1 MFVEKQKTKTMNYYL
16 KIALRNLFR
25 EKKYTLFLFSSICI
39 GLITFI
45 LVSGYVFYE
54 KGFDRVFPD
63 NKNIYRVTTEIYN
76 GNELSLSIPECER
89 GISTSIKENYPGV
102 LAAGYITRT
111 GNPQYKI
118 GGEIF
123 SNKQIYHASH
133 GFLDVFS
140 IPLIQG
146 NKEEILT
153 RPYTAIISESMAQ
166 KYFGSSDPVGQVLF
180 KYPAYEYTIEG
191 VFQDIPKQAHFDAD
205 VLLSFHD
212 DMHLPPPAKVQW
224 GETGFYTYLKLKD
237 NIDINQLE
245 GGIDKL
251 VAENKKS
258 TFEKNN
264 TQHKYH
270 LQPLNSIHLY
280 SSLKNELEPNSRAE
294 YVYLIFI
301 VGFLILVV
309 SGFNYIQFSFSRLIN
324 SAKQT
329 GIKKINGATY
339 SGIMLASLAESL
351 IIHLFALI
359 VSLAVARLLFPVMR
373 NEFGIL
379 LQPVFT
385 QPLFIEVLSG
395 ILMLSIFINGV
406 LPALLINRFNSLQLL
421 NLKYKPVADG
431 ISFRQVIVVAQFVI
445 IIAIISGIS
454 GMNKQVNFLIHKDK
468 GFDLKNTLVVKVPS
482 NLRKTSQRIN
492 NLQAFEHDLTSHSSI
507 LGISGSNVIPGD
519 LPAYNFNFMEKQS
532 QKKGKAALIVADNNY
547 IKNYKIGLIAGNNFF
562 ANGENNQ
569 CIINQACLSVLGFNN
584 PEEAIGKVLNMQDG
598 SGIQNFDTQIIG
610 VTENTDFSDAKE
622 KHEPIILIDWTK
634 NMIWGNY
641 SIKTATAD
649 YASVLP
655 FIREKFHA
663 TFPNYP
669 FEYVIPE
676 DYYNKQFDPENQLIM
691 TFRLFVLVAIFISV
705 INLFAISWLIT
716 TARIKEIG
724 IRKVNGAKVSE
735 VMVLLNR
742 NFMLWIILAFVIAAP
757 VSWLAMHRWLENFAY
772 KTNLS
777 WWIFVL
783 SGLSAMLIAFIAVS
797 FQTWKAATKNPV
809 EALRYE

>member
-1 MFVEKQKTKTMNYYL
+1 MNFYL
-16 KIALRNLFR
+16 KVAFRNLFR
-25 EKKYTLFLFSSICI
+25 EKKYTFFLLSSICI

-63 NKNIYRVTTEIYN
+63 NKNIYRITTDIYS

-89 GISTSIKENYPGV
+89 GVSTSLKEKYPTV

-118 GGEIF
+118 GNEIF
-123 SNKQIYHASH
+123 TNEHIYHASP
-133 GFLDVFS
+133 GFLEVFS
-140 IPLIQG
+140 IPLLQG
-146 NKEEILT
+146 NKAQVLT
-153 RPYTAIISESMAQ
+153 RPYTAIISESTAK

-180 KYPAYEYTIEG
+180 KYPVYDFTVEG
-191 VFQDIPKQAHFDAD
+191 VFKDIPKQAHFNAD

-212 DMHLPPPAKVQW
+212 DMHLPPPAKAQW
-224 GETGFYTYLKLKD
+224 GETGFYTYLKLKE
-237 NIDINQLE
+237 NTDINQLE
-245 GGIDKL
+245 TGINNL
-251 VAENKKS
+251 VSENKKI
-258 TFEKNN
+258 TFEKTNI
-264 TQHKYH
+264 QHKYH
-270 LQPLNSIHLY
+270 LQPLNSIHLH

-301 VGFLILVV
+301 VGFLILVA

-329 GIKKINGATY
+329 GIKKINGAT
-339 SGIMLASLAESL
+339 SSRIIFASLAESVV
-351 IIHLFALI
+351 IHLVALI
-359 VSLAVARLLFPVMR
+359 VSLVFTRLLFPVMR

-379 LQPVFT
+379 LQPVFS
-385 QPLFIEVLSG
+385 QPLFVVVLCG
-395 ILMLSIFINGV
+395 ILVLSIFINGV

-421 NLKYKPVADG
+421 KLKYKPVTNG

-454 GMNKQVNFLIHKDK
+454 GMNKQVNFLVHKDK
-468 GFDLKNTLVVKVPS
+468 GFELENTIVVKVPS

-492 NLQAFEHDLTSHSSI
+492 NLKAFEHDLTSHSSI

-519 LPAYNFNFMEKQS
+519 LPAYNFNFKEKQS
-532 QKKGKAALIVADNNY
+532 QKRGKAALVVADNNY
-547 IKNYKIGLIAGNNFF
+547 VKNYKIKLIAGNNFF
-562 ANGENNQ
+562 PNSDNGENNQ
-569 CIINQACLSVLGFNN
+569 CIINQACLSVLGFND
-584 PEEAIGKVLNMQDG
+584 PEEAIGKVLNMRDESGLQD
-598 SGIQNFDTQIIG
+598 FDTQITG
-610 VTENTDFSDAKE
+610 VTENMDFSDTKE
-622 KHEPIILIDWTK
+622 KHEPIILIDWTR

-641 SIKTATAD
+641 SIKTVTAD

-655 FIREKFHA
+655 FIREKFRA

-669 FEYVIPE
+669 FEYVVPE
-676 DYYNKQFDPENQLIM
+676 DYYNKQFDSENQLIKI
-691 TFRLFVLVAIFISV
+691 FRLFILVAIFISV

-724 IRKVNGAKVSE
+724 IRKVNGAKISE
-735 VMVLLNR
+735 ILTLLNKD
-742 NFMLWIILAFVIAAP
+742 FVKWVALAFVIATPLAYYTMNK
-757 VSWLAMHRWLENFAY
+757 WLANFAY
-772 KTNLS
+772 KTALS
-777 WWIFVL
+777 WWIFTL
-783 SGLSAMLIAFIAVS
+783 AGLLALGIALLTVS
-797 FQTWKAATKNPV
+797 WQSWQAATRNPV

>member
-1 MFVEKQKTKTMNYYL
+1 MNYYL

-180 KYPAYEYTIEG
+180 RYPAYEYAIEG

-301 VGFLILVV
+301 VGFLILVA

-329 GIKKINGATY
+329 GIKKINGATS

-359 VSLAVARLLFPVMR
+359 VSLALVRLLFPVMR

-421 NLKYKPVADG
+421 KLKYKPVAIG

-562 ANGENNQ
+562 ANGDNGENNQ

-584 PEEAIGKVLNMQDG
+584 PEEAIGKVLNMRDG

-649 YASVLP
+649 YAFVLP
-655 FIREKFHA
+655 FIREKFRA

-676 DYYNKQFDPENQLIM
+676 DYYNKQFDSENQLIKI
-691 TFRLFVLVAIFISV
+691 FRLFILVAIFISV

-783 SGLSAMLIAFIAVS
+783 SGLSAMLIAFITVS

>member
-1 MFVEKQKTKTMNYYL
+1 MNFYL
-16 KIALRNLFR
+16 KVAFRNLFR
-25 EKKYTLFLFSSICI
+25 EKKYTFFLLSSICI

-63 NKNIYRVTTEIYN
+63 NKNIYRITTDIYS

-89 GISTSIKENYPGV
+89 GVSTSLKEKYPTV

-118 GGEIF
+118 GNEIF
-123 SNKQIYHASH
+123 TNEHIYHASP
-133 GFLDVFS
+133 GFLEVFS
-140 IPLIQG
+140 IPLLQG
-146 NKEEILT
+146 NKAQVLT
-153 RPYTAIISESMAQ
+153 RPYTAIISESTAK

-180 KYPAYEYTIEG
+180 KYPVYEFTVEG
-191 VFQDIPKQAHFDAD
+191 VFKDIPKQAHFNAD

-212 DMHLPPPAKVQW
+212 DMHLPPPAKAQW
-224 GETGFYTYLKLKD
+224 GETGFYTYLKLKE
-237 NIDINQLE
+237 NTDINQLE
-245 GGIDKL
+245 TGINNL
-251 VAENKKS
+251 VSENKKI
-258 TFEKNN
+258 TFEKTNI
-264 TQHKYH
+264 QHKYH
-270 LQPLNSIHLY
+270 LQPLNSIHLH

-301 VGFLILVV
+301 VGFLILVA

-329 GIKKINGATY
+329 GIKKINGAT
-339 SGIMLASLAESL
+339 SSRIIFASLAESVV
-351 IIHLFALI
+351 IHLVALI
-359 VSLAVARLLFPVMR
+359 VSLVFTRLLFPVMR

-379 LQPVFT
+379 LQPVFS
-385 QPLFIEVLSG
+385 QPLFVVVLFG
-395 ILMLSIFINGV
+395 ILVLSIFINGV

-421 NLKYKPVADG
+421 KLKYKPVTNG

-454 GMNKQVNFLIHKDK
+454 GMNKQVNFLVHKDK
-468 GFDLKNTLVVKVPS
+468 GFELENTIVVKVPS

-492 NLQAFEHDLTSHSSI
+492 NLKAFEHDLTSHSSI

-519 LPAYNFNFMEKQS
+519 LPAYNFNFKEKQS
-532 QKKGKAALIVADNNY
+532 QKRGKAALVVADNNY
-547 IKNYKIGLIAGNNFF
+547 VKNYKIKLIAGNNFF
-562 ANGENNQ
+562 PNSNNGENNQ
-569 CIINQACLSVLGFNN
+569 CIINQACLSVLGFND
-584 PEEAIGKVLNMQDG
+584 PEEAIGKVLNMRDESGLQD
-598 SGIQNFDTQIIG
+598 FDTQITG
-610 VTENTDFSDAKE
+610 VTENMDFSDTKE
-622 KHEPIILIDWTK
+622 KHEPIILIDWTR

-641 SIKTATAD
+641 SIKTVTAD

-655 FIREKFHA
+655 FIREKFRA

-669 FEYVIPE
+669 FEYVVPE
-676 DYYNKQFDPENQLIM
+676 DYYNKQFDSENQLIKI
-691 TFRLFVLVAIFISV
+691 FRLFILVAIFISV

-724 IRKVNGAKVSE
+724 IRKVNGAKISE
-735 VMVLLNR
+735 ILTLLNKD
-742 NFMLWIILAFVIAAP
+742 FVKWVAIAFVIATPLAYYTMNK
-757 VSWLAMHRWLENFAY
+757 WLANFAY
-772 KTNLS
+772 KTALS
-777 WWIFVL
+777 WWIFAL
-783 SGLSAMLIAFIAVS
+783 AGLLALGIALLTVS
-797 FQTWKAATKNPV
+797 WQSWQAATRNPV

>member
-1 MFVEKQKTKTMNYYL
+1 MNYYL

-54 KGFDRVFPD
+54 NGFDRVFPD
-63 NKNIYRVTTEIYN
+63 NKNIYRVTTDIYS
-76 GNELSLSIPECER
+76 GNELSLSVPQCER
-89 GISTSIKENYPGV
+89 GVSTSIKEKYPGV
-102 LAAGYITRT
+102 LAAGFITGT
-111 GNPQYKI
+111 NNQQYKI
-118 GGEIF
+118 DEEIF
-123 SNKQIYHASH
+123 TNKQIYHASP

-140 IPLIQG
+140 IPLVQG
-146 NKEEILT
+146 NKAQVLA
-153 RPYTAIISESMAQ
+153 RPYTALISESTAK
-166 KYFGSSDPVGQVLF
+166 KYFGSDDPVGKVLF
-180 KYPAYEYTIEG
+180 KYPAFEYTIEG
-191 VFQDIPKQAHFDAD
+191 VFQDIPAQAHFNAD

-212 DMHLPPPAKVQW
+212 DMHLPPPAKAQW

-237 NIDINQLE
+237 NTDINQLRS
-245 GGIDKL
+245 GIDNL

-258 TFEKNN
+258 TFEKSNI
-264 TQHKYH
+264 QHKYH
-270 LQPLNSIHLY
+270 LQPLNSIHLH
-280 SSLKNELEPNSRAE
+280 SGLKNELEPNSRAE

-301 VGFLILVV
+301 VGFLILAA

-329 GIKKINGATY
+329 GVKKINGATS
-339 SGIMLASLAESL
+339 SGIIFASLAESFV
-351 IIHLFALI
+351 IHLFALV
-359 VSLAVARLLFPVMR
+359 VSLTVARMLFPVMR
-373 NEFGIL
+373 NDFGIL
-379 LQPVFT
+379 LQPVFK
-385 QPLFIEVLSG
+385 QPLFLGVLSG
-395 ILMLSIFINGV
+395 ILFLSIFINGV
-406 LPALLINRFNSLQLL
+406 LPALLINRFNSLELL
-421 NLKYKPVADG
+421 KLKYKPVANG
-431 ISFRQVIVVAQFVI
+431 VSFRQVIVVAQFVI

-454 GMNKQVNFLIHKDK
+454 GMNKQVNFLIQKDK
-468 GFDLKNTLVVKVPS
+468 GFELKNTLVVKVPS

-507 LGISGSNVIPGD
+507 LGISSSNVIPGD

-532 QKKGKAALIVADNNY
+532 QNKGKAALIVADNNY
-547 IKNYKIGLIAGNNFF
+547 INNYNIELIAGNNFF
-562 ANGENNQ
+562 VNSNNGENSQ
-569 CIINQACLSVLGFNN
+569 CIINQACLSVLGFID
-584 PEEAIGKVLNMQDG
+584 PEEAVGKVLNMWDE
-598 SGIQNFDTQIIG
+598 SGFQNFGTQIIG

-641 SIKTATAD
+641 SLKTATAD

-655 FIREKFHA
+655 FIREKFYA

-676 DYYNKQFDPENQLIM
+676 DYYNKQFDSENQLIKI
-691 TFRLFVLVAIFISV
+691 FRLFILVAIFISV

-742 NFMLWIILAFVIAAP
+742 NFVVWIILAFAIATP

-772 KTNLS
+772 KTNMS
-777 WWIFVL
+777 WWIFAL
-783 SGLSAMLIAFIAVS
+783 AGLLAISVALLTVS
-797 FQTWKAATKNPV
+797 WQSWKAATRNPV

>member
-1 MFVEKQKTKTMNYYL
+1 MNFYL
-16 KIALRNLFR
+16 KVAFRNLFR
-25 EKKYTLFLFSSICI
+25 EKKYTFFLLSSICI

-63 NKNIYRVTTEIYN
+63 NKNIYRVTTDIYS

-89 GISTSIKENYPGV
+89 GVSTSLKEKYPTV

-118 GGEIF
+118 GNEIF
-123 SNKQIYHASH
+123 TNEHIYHASP
-133 GFLDVFS
+133 GFLEVFS
-140 IPLIQG
+140 IPLLQG
-146 NKEEILT
+146 NKAQVLT
-153 RPYTAIISESMAQ
+153 RPYTAIISESTAK

-180 KYPAYEYTIEG
+180 KYPVYEFTVEG
-191 VFQDIPKQAHFDAD
+191 VFKDIPKQAHFNAD

-212 DMHLPPPAKVQW
+212 DMHLPPPAKAQW
-224 GETGFYTYLKLKD
+224 GETGFYTYLKLKE
-237 NIDINQLE
+237 NTDINQLE
-245 GGIDKL
+245 TGINNL
-251 VAENKKS
+251 VSENKKI
-258 TFEKNN
+258 TFEKTNI
-264 TQHKYH
+264 QHKYH
-270 LQPLNSIHLY
+270 LQPLNSIHLH

-301 VGFLILVV
+301 VGFLILVA

-329 GIKKINGATY
+329 GIKKINGAT
-339 SGIMLASLAESL
+339 SSRIIFASLAESVV
-351 IIHLFALI
+351 IHLVALI
-359 VSLAVARLLFPVMR
+359 VSLVFTRLLFPVMR

-379 LQPVFT
+379 LQPVFS
-385 QPLFIEVLSG
+385 QPLFVVVLCG
-395 ILMLSIFINGV
+395 ILVLSIFINGV

-421 NLKYKPVADG
+421 KLKYKPVTNG

-454 GMNKQVNFLIHKDK
+454 GMNKQVNFLVHKDK
-468 GFDLKNTLVVKVPS
+468 GFELENTIVVKVPS

-492 NLQAFEHDLTSHSSI
+492 NLKAFEHDLTSHSSI

-519 LPAYNFNFMEKQS
+519 LPAYNFNFKEKQS
-532 QKKGKAALIVADNNY
+532 QKRGKAALVVADNNY
-547 IKNYKIGLIAGNNFF
+547 VKNYKIKLIAGNNFF
-562 ANGENNQ
+562 PNSDNGENNQ
-569 CIINQACLSVLGFNN
+569 CIINQACLSVLGFND
-584 PEEAIGKVLNMQDG
+584 PEEAIGKVLNIRDESGLQD
-598 SGIQNFDTQIIG
+598 FDTQITG
-610 VTENTDFSDAKE
+610 VTENMDFSDTKE
-622 KHEPIILIDWTK
+622 KHEPIILIDWTR

-641 SIKTATAD
+641 SIKTVTAD

-655 FIREKFHA
+655 FIREKFRA

-669 FEYVIPE
+669 FEYVVPE
-676 DYYNKQFDPENQLIM
+676 DYYNKQFDSENQLIKI
-691 TFRLFVLVAIFISV
+691 FRLFILVAIFISV

-735 VMVLLNR
+735 ILTLLNKD
-742 NFMLWIILAFVIAAP
+742 FVKWVAIAFVIATPLAYYTMNK
-757 VSWLAMHRWLENFAY
+757 WLANFAY
-772 KTNLS
+772 KTALS
-777 WWIFVL
+777 WWIFAL
-783 SGLSAMLIAFIAVS
+783 AGLLALGIALLTVS
-797 FQTWKAATKNPV
+797 WQSWQAATRNPV

>member
-1 MFVEKQKTKTMNYYL
+1 MNFYL
-16 KIALRNLFR
+16 KVAFRNLFR
-25 EKKYTLFLFSSICI
+25 EKKYTFFLLSSICI

-63 NKNIYRVTTEIYN
+63 NKNIYRVTTDIYS

-89 GISTSIKENYPGV
+89 GVSTSLKEKYPTV

-118 GGEIF
+118 GNEIF
-123 SNKQIYHASH
+123 TNEHIYHASP
-133 GFLDVFS
+133 GFLEVFS
-140 IPLIQG
+140 IPLLRG
-146 NKEEILT
+146 NKAQVLT
-153 RPYTAIISESMAQ
+153 RPYTAIISESTAK

-180 KYPAYEYTIEG
+180 KYPVYDFTVEG
-191 VFQDIPKQAHFDAD
+191 VFKDIPKQAHFNAD

-212 DMHLPPPAKVQW
+212 DMHLPPPAKAQW
-224 GETGFYTYLKLKD
+224 GETGFYTYLKLKE
-237 NIDINQLE
+237 NTDINQLE
-245 GGIDKL
+245 TGINNL
-251 VAENKKS
+251 VSENKKI
-258 TFEKNN
+258 TFEKTNI
-264 TQHKYH
+264 QHKYH
-270 LQPLNSIHLY
+270 LQPLNSIHLH

-301 VGFLILVV
+301 VGFLILMA

-329 GIKKINGATY
+329 GIKKINGAT
-339 SGIMLASLAESL
+339 SSRIIFASLAESVV
-351 IIHLFALI
+351 IHLVALI
-359 VSLAVARLLFPVMR
+359 VSLVFTRLLFPVMR

-379 LQPVFT
+379 LQPVFS
-385 QPLFIEVLSG
+385 QPLFVVVLCG
-395 ILMLSIFINGV
+395 ILVLSIFINGV

-421 NLKYKPVADG
+421 KLKYKPVTNG

-454 GMNKQVNFLIHKDK
+454 GMNKQVNFLVHKDK
-468 GFDLKNTLVVKVPS
+468 GFELENTIVVKVPS

-492 NLQAFEHDLTSHSSI
+492 NLKAFEHDLTSHSSI

-519 LPAYNFNFMEKQS
+519 LPAYNFNFKEKQS
-532 QKKGKAALIVADNNY
+532 QKRSKAALVVADNNY
-547 IKNYKIGLIAGNNFF
+547 IKNYKIKLIAGNNFF
-562 ANGENNQ
+562 PNSDNGENNQ
-569 CIINQACLSVLGFNN
+569 CIINQACLSVLGFND
-584 PEEAIGKVLNMQDG
+584 PEEAIGKVLNMRDESGLQD
-598 SGIQNFDTQIIG
+598 FDTQITG
-610 VTENTDFSDAKE
+610 VTENMDFSDTKE
-622 KHEPIILIDWTK
+622 KHEPIILIDWTR

-641 SIKTATAD
+641 SIKTVTAD

-655 FIREKFHA
+655 FIREKFRA

-669 FEYVIPE
+669 FEYVVPE
-676 DYYNKQFDPENQLIM
+676 DYYNKQFDSENQLIKI
-691 TFRLFVLVAIFISV
+691 FRLFILVAIFISV

-724 IRKVNGAKVSE
+724 IRKVNGAKISE
-735 VMVLLNR
+735 ILTLLNKD
-742 NFMLWIILAFVIAAP
+742 FVKWVAIAFVIATPLAYYTMNK
-757 VSWLAMHRWLENFAY
+757 WLANFAY
-772 KTNLS
+772 KTALS
-777 WWIFVL
+777 WWIFAL
-783 SGLSAMLIAFIAVS
+783 AGLLALGIALLTVS
-797 FQTWKAATKNPV
+797 WQSWQAATRNPV

>member
-1 MFVEKQKTKTMNYYL
+1 MNFYL
-16 KIALRNLFR
+16 KVAFRNLFR
-25 EKKYTLFLFSSICI
+25 EKKYTFFLLSSICI

-63 NKNIYRVTTEIYN
+63 NKNIYRITTDIYS

-89 GISTSIKENYPGV
+89 GVSTSLKEKYPTV

-118 GGEIF
+118 GNEIF
-123 SNKQIYHASH
+123 TNEHIYHASP
-133 GFLDVFS
+133 GFLEVFS
-140 IPLIQG
+140 IPLLQG
-146 NKEEILT
+146 NKAQVLT
-153 RPYTAIISESMAQ
+153 RPYTAIISESTAK

-180 KYPAYEYTIEG
+180 KYPVYDFTVEG
-191 VFQDIPKQAHFDAD
+191 VFKDIPKQAHFNAD

-212 DMHLPPPAKVQW
+212 DMHLPPPAKAQW
-224 GETGFYTYLKLKD
+224 GETGFYTYLKLKE
-237 NIDINQLE
+237 NTDINQLE
-245 GGIDKL
+245 TGINNL
-251 VAENKKS
+251 VSENKKI
-258 TFEKNN
+258 TFEKTNI
-264 TQHKYH
+264 QHKYH
-270 LQPLNSIHLY
+270 LQPLNSIHLH

-301 VGFLILVV
+301 VGFLILVA

-329 GIKKINGATY
+329 GIKKINGAT
-339 SGIMLASLAESL
+339 SSRIIFASLAESVV
-351 IIHLFALI
+351 IHLVALI
-359 VSLAVARLLFPVMR
+359 VSLVFTRLLFPVMR

-379 LQPVFT
+379 LQPVFS
-385 QPLFIEVLSG
+385 QPLFVVVLCG
-395 ILMLSIFINGV
+395 ILVLSIFINGV

-421 NLKYKPVADG
+421 KLKYKPVTNG

-454 GMNKQVNFLIHKDK
+454 GMNKQVNFLVHKDK
-468 GFDLKNTLVVKVPS
+468 GFELENTIVVKVPS

-492 NLQAFEHDLTSHSSI
+492 NLKAFEHDLTSHSSI

-519 LPAYNFNFMEKQS
+519 LPAYNFNFKEKQS
-532 QKKGKAALIVADNNY
+532 QKRGKAALVVADNNY
-547 IKNYKIGLIAGNNFF
+547 VKNYKIKLIAGNNFF
-562 ANGENNQ
+562 PNSNNGENNQ
-569 CIINQACLSVLGFNN
+569 CIINQACLSVLGFND
-584 PEEAIGKVLNMQDG
+584 PEEAIGKVLNMRDESGLQD
-598 SGIQNFDTQIIG
+598 FDTQITG
-610 VTENTDFSDAKE
+610 VTENMDFSDTKE
-622 KHEPIILIDWTK
+622 KHEPIILIDWTR

-641 SIKTATAD
+641 SIKTVTAD

-655 FIREKFHA
+655 FIREKFRA

-669 FEYVIPE
+669 FEYVVPE
-676 DYYNKQFDPENQLIM
+676 DYYNKQFDSENQLIKI
-691 TFRLFVLVAIFISV
+691 FRLFILVAIFISV

-724 IRKVNGAKVSE
+724 IRKVNGAKISE
-735 VMVLLNR
+735 ILTLLNKD
-742 NFMLWIILAFVIAAP
+742 FVKWVAIAFVIATPLAYYTMNK
-757 VSWLAMHRWLENFAY
+757 WLANFAY
-772 KTNLS
+772 KTALS
-777 WWIFVL
+777 WWIFAL
-783 SGLSAMLIAFIAVS
+783 AGLLALGIALLTVS
-797 FQTWKAATKNPV
+797 WQSWQAATRNPV

>member
-1 MFVEKQKTKTMNYYL
+1 MNFYL
-16 KIALRNLFR
+16 KVAFRNLFR
-25 EKKYTLFLFSSICI
+25 EKKYTFFLLSSICI

-63 NKNIYRVTTEIYN
+63 NKNIYRVTTDIYS

-89 GISTSIKENYPGV
+89 GVSTSLKEKYPTI
-102 LAAGYITRT
+102 LAAGYITNT

-118 GGEIF
+118 GEEIF
-123 SNKQIYHASH
+123 TNEHIYHASP
-133 GFLDVFS
+133 GFLEVFS
-140 IPLIQG
+140 IPLLQG
-146 NKEEILT
+146 NKAQVLT
-153 RPYTAIISESMAQ
+153 RPYTAIISESTAK
-166 KYFGSSDPVGQVLF
+166 KYFGSSDPIGQVLF
-180 KYPAYEYTIEG
+180 KYPVYEFTVEG
-191 VFQDIPKQAHFDAD
+191 VFEDIPKQAHFNAD

-212 DMHLPPPAKVQW
+212 DMHLPPPAKAQW

-237 NIDINQLE
+237 NANINQLE
-245 GGIDKL
+245 TGINNL
-251 VAENKKS
+251 VSENKKI
-258 TFEKNN
+258 TFEKTNI
-264 TQHKYH
+264 QHKYH
-270 LQPLNSIHLY
+270 LQPLNSIHLH

-301 VGFLILVV
+301 VGFLILVA

-329 GIKKINGATY
+329 GIKKINGAT
-339 SGIMLASLAESL
+339 SSRIIFASLAES
-351 IIHLFALI
+351 IVIHLVALI
-359 VSLAVARLLFPVMR
+359 VSLVVTRLLFPVMR

-379 LQPVFT
+379 F
-385 QPLFIEVLSG
+385 QPLFSQPLFVVVLCG
-395 ILMLSIFINGV
+395 ILVLSIFINGV

-421 NLKYKPVADG
+421 KLKYKPVTNG

-454 GMNKQVNFLIHKDK
+454 GMNKQVNFLVHKDK
-468 GFDLKNTLVVKVPS
+468 GFELENTLVVKVPS

-492 NLQAFEHDLTSHSSI
+492 NLKAFEHDLTSHSSI

-519 LPAYNFNFMEKQS
+519 LPAYNFNFKEKQS
-532 QKKGKAALIVADNNY
+532 QKRGKAALVVADNNY
-547 IKNYKIGLIAGNNFF
+547 IKNYKIKLIAGNNFF
-562 ANGENNQ
+562 ANSDNGENNQ
-569 CIINQACLSVLGFNN
+569 CIINQACLSVLDFND
-584 PEEAIGKVLNMQDG
+584 PEEAIGKVLNMRDESGLQD
-598 SGIQNFDTQIIG
+598 FDTQITG
-610 VTENTDFSDAKE
+610 VTENMDFSDAKE
-622 KHEPIILIDWTK
+622 KHEPIILIDWTR

-641 SIKTATAD
+641 SIKTFTAD

-655 FIREKFHA
+655 FIREKFRA

-669 FEYVIPE
+669 FEYVVPE
-676 DYYNKQFDPENQLIM
+676 DYYNKQFDSENQLIKI
-691 TFRLFVLVAIFISV
+691 FRLFILVAIFISV

-724 IRKVNGAKVSE
+724 IRKVNGARVSE
-735 VMVLLNR
+735 ILSLLNKD
-742 NFMLWIILAFVIAAP
+742 FIKWVVIAFIIATP
-757 VSWLAMHRWLENFAY
+757 VAYFAMNKWLENFAY

-777 WWIFVL
+777 WWIFALAGVL
-783 SGLSAMLIAFIAVS
+783 ALGIALLTVS
-797 FQTWKAATKNPV
+797 WQSWRAATRNPV